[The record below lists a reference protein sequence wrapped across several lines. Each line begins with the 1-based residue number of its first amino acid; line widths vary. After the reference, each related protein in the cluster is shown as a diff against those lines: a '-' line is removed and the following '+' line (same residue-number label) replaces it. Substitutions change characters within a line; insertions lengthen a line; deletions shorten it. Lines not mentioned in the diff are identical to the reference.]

1 MADEKDI
8 VEDEP
13 QAGGGKKKLIILIG
27 GVVLLLIIGA
37 AVAFFLMGGDDE
49 ESADGEGAE
58 AVEEAEAV
66 VEQGDPEYYKLDPT
80 FVVNLAPGGPAK
92 MLQIAIE
99 VMTYQPT
106 VVSTLQTNDPMIRHH
121 LLNLLEG
128 QQAADLMSAEGKQA
142 LQTAIHDLLTERLE
156 ALKEPGQIKG
166 VFFTQFVMQ

>member
-8 VEDEP
+8 VEGEP
-13 QAGGGKKKLIILIG
+13 QAGGGKKKLIVLIG
-27 GVVLLLIIGA
+27 GVVLLLVIGA
-37 AVAFFLMGGDDE
+37 AAFFLMGGDDE
-49 ESADGEGAE
+49 ESTDAETTE

-66 VEQGDPEYYKLDPT
+66 VEEGDPEYYKLDPT
-80 FVVNLAPGGPAK
+80 FVVNLAPGGSAK

-106 VVSTLQTNDPMIRHH
+106 VVSTLKNNDPMIRHH

-128 QQAADLMSAEGKQA
+128 QQAAELMTAEGKRA
-142 LQTAIHDLLTERLE
+142 LQTAIHDLLSERLE
-156 ALKEPGQIKG
+156 ALKEPGKIKG